1 MTDPITNAPAASISI
16 DRSRSAIVTGA
27 SSGIGRATA
36 LQLAENGWR
45 VFAVARRADRLE
57 SLVEEAAGYDGVVVP
72 LAADVTDATAVES
85 VREAVERAGGADTLL
100 NIAGGALGTD
110 TVGAGSVDDWE
121 WMFQVNVIGT
131 LRVTQA
137 FLPLLR
143 ESGAGTVLNLTSTAG
158 VVAYEGGGGY
168 NAAKHGAH
176 GLTGALRLEEAEH
189 NIRVVEVL
197 PGMVHTEEF
206 SVKRLRGNQ
215 EAADDVYAGV
225 EKPLTAEDVADVCH
239 YAVSLP
245 HHINLDQIVM
255 RPVAQAAQHKVI
267 RGAGA

>member
-1 MTDPITNAPAASISI
+1 MTQASSTPVHSTTI
-16 DRSRSAIVTGA
+16 DRSRSAVVTGA

-36 LQLAENGWR
+36 AHLARDGWR
-45 VFAVARRADRLE
+45 VFAVARRADRLD
-57 SLVEEAAGYDGVVVP
+57 SLVAETQGLDGEIVPVV
-72 LAADVTDATAVES
+72 ADVTDAAAVDALRAEIES
-85 VREAVERAGGADTLL
+85 AGGADTLL

-110 TVGAGSVDDWE
+110 TVGAGSVDEWE

-131 LRVTQA
+131 LRVTQSL
-137 FLPLLR
+137 LPMLR
-143 ESGAGTVLNLTSTAG
+143 ESGQGTILNLTSTAG
-158 VVAYEGGGGY
+158 VVSYEGGGGY

-215 EAADDVYAGV
+215 EAADGVYAGV
-225 EKPLTAEDVADVCH
+225 EKPLTAEDVADVCV

-267 RGAGA
+267 RGTGQ